1 MEQYAS
7 GAAHTR
13 RAREMAVADPAR
25 AAVVLALGDGT
36 PSGLEGHH
44 VTKAALS
51 GDPFSLD
58 VFAQSGRWLGQAL
71 ADLASILDPSV
82 IVIGGGLGDTGE
94 LIRRPAEISYR
105 RALGG
110 GGHRVY
116 AEVRTATVGSDAGL
130 VGAANLARL
139 YELLSSPASVL

>member
-1 MEQYAS
+1 
-7 GAAHTR
+7 
-13 RAREMAVADPAR
+13 
-25 AAVVLALGDGT
+25 
-36 PSGLEGHH
+36 
-44 VTKAALS
+44 
-51 GDPFSLD
+51 

-110 GGHRVY
+110 G
-116 AEVRTATVGSDAGL
+116 
-130 VGAANLARL
+130 
-139 YELLSSPASVL
+139 